1 MGKEI
6 NQEKRVEK
14 NQSKRKKKKK
24 KNREEEVDEVTRDVR
39 VNTSGNVRESACA
52 CTLAKRCTGA
62 MNVGTRGGKLVPRTN
77 TRLQVKRLVASMHSR
92 LHVYVSSLRAIPQVR
107 YGSSASLN
115 IQNRTLRY
123 VTRGG
128 KGLPVNVNR
137 NTAPRRPLDAAL
149 LI

>member
-62 MNVGTRGGKLVPRTN
+62 MN
-77 TRLQVKRLVASMHSR
+77 QHSCW
-92 LHVYVSSLRAIPQVR
+92 H
-107 YGSSASLN
+107 
-115 IQNRTLRY
+115 
-123 VTRGG
+123 
-128 KGLPVNVNR
+128 KGW
-137 NTAPRRPLDAAL
+137 
-149 LI
+149 